1 MKSKFLGLT
10 LLALLGISM
19 VSCNNDEVLNITP
32 DTKPVGLLP
41 EKSSDLTITSA
52 GSTLATSKQSRVGGD
67 AFEYYK
73 YTDGNFPVSY
83 LLNRPAALT
92 NEEINNVLNVHL
104 KGNNKNKAA
113 EEVNLN
119 DFNFC
124 NFYIQN
130 VGTSN
135 DNYTQIKD
143 HNNAKHQVKGGE
155 HMNYLVING
164 QHINDYNASGG
175 PDALVINLPINNPTY
190 RDSYGDLNQT
200 KENAYKIYKID
211 WNNKG
216 NIGYYLCFDYKT
228 EKSDGQKFDG
238 DGVYNDWVVK
248 LTPADGVTGNE
259 PSDGGNTNPDP
270 GNVGT
275 NNNGQVELNLSVN
288 AEKIEGD
295 YIATKL
301 SIHVRDT
308 SDVEVFIPVEAQ
320 YYCKADDMNIVL
332 SHKLNAESYVG
343 VADSKEMTY
352 DVNGNVVKLKVSYE
366 SNGIRVT
373 TSGINAETLKYLR
386 KTYGDGM
393 TFEVWNYFKSNI
405 VDENGT
411 VLESFDRA
419 KLQTK
424 LNASTIKFT
433 SDPGQYVN
441 AFGAVYDYNGPIYG
455 KVDELTGVWTPYVDE
470 ALTTVLGA
478 EYWGRDPLDAKYYV
492 INYHKNVLDC
502 VVTPVNSA
510 YSVQGTAI
518 YNQIYKK

>member
-92 NEEINNVLNVHL
+92 NDEINNVLNVHL
-104 KGNNKNKAA
+104 KGNNKNKSV

-124 NFYIQN
+124 NYYIQN

-143 HNNAKHQVKGGE
+143 HNGAKHNVKGGE
-155 HMNYLVING
+155 HMDYLVING
-164 QHINDYNASGG
+164 QHINDYNSVGG

-216 NIGYYLCFDYKT
+216 NVGYYLCLIIK
-228 EKSDGQKFDG
+228 QKRVMDK
-238 DGVYNDWVVK
+238 N
-248 LTPADGVTGNE
+248 LTVME
-259 PSDGGNTNPDP
+259 
-270 GNVGT
+270 
-275 NNNGQVELNLSVN
+275 
-288 AEKIEGD
+288 
-295 YIATKL
+295 
-301 SIHVRDT
+301 
-308 SDVEVFIPVEAQ
+308 
-320 YYCKADDMNIVL
+320 
-332 SHKLNAESYVG
+332 
-343 VADSKEMTY
+343 
-352 DVNGNVVKLKVSYE
+352 
-366 SNGIRVT
+366 
-373 TSGINAETLKYLR
+373 
-386 KTYGDGM
+386 
-393 TFEVWNYFKSNI
+393 
-405 VDENGT
+405 
-411 VLESFDRA
+411 
-419 KLQTK
+419 
-424 LNASTIKFT
+424 FT
-433 SDPGQYVN
+433 MIG
-441 AFGAVYDYNGPIYG
+441 
-455 KVDELTGVWTPYVDE
+455 
-470 ALTTVLGA
+470 
-478 EYWGRDPLDAKYYV
+478 
-492 INYHKNVLDC
+492 
-502 VVTPVNSA
+502 
-510 YSVQGTAI
+510 
-518 YNQIYKK
+518 

>member
-1 MKSKFLGLT
+1 
-10 LLALLGISM
+10 
-19 VSCNNDEVLNITP
+19 
-32 DTKPVGLLP
+32 
-41 EKSSDLTITSA
+41 
-52 GSTLATSKQSRVGGD
+52 
-67 AFEYYK
+67 
-73 YTDGNFPVSY
+73 
-83 LLNRPAALT
+83 
-92 NEEINNVLNVHL
+92 
-104 KGNNKNKAA
+104 
-113 EEVNLN
+113 
-119 DFNFC
+119 
-124 NFYIQN
+124 
-130 VGTSN
+130 
-135 DNYTQIKD
+135 
-143 HNNAKHQVKGGE
+143 
-155 HMNYLVING
+155 
-164 QHINDYNASGG
+164 
-175 PDALVINLPINNPTY
+175 
-190 RDSYGDLNQT
+190 
-200 KENAYKIYKID
+200 
-211 WNNKG
+211 
-216 NIGYYLCFDYKT
+216 
-228 EKSDGQKFDG
+228 
-238 DGVYNDWVVK
+238 
-248 LTPADGVTGNE
+248 
-259 PSDGGNTNPDP
+259 
-270 GNVGT
+270 
-275 NNNGQVELNLSVN
+275 
-288 AEKIEGD
+288 
-295 YIATKL
+295 
-301 SIHVRDT
+301 
-308 SDVEVFIPVEAQ
+308 
-320 YYCKADDMNIVL
+320 MNIVL